1 MGRFISVFQISL
13 YLMLQYQVSCLLSLS
28 TLPSTNHFCPHD
40 ERHALLQFK
49 QYFTVNNSASSFCGY
64 PKTLSWNENSSNCCS
79 WDGVTCDGLTGH
91 VIELDLFC
99 SQLYGTIHP
108 NNSLFQ
114 LSHLQLLDLSWNDF
128 NYSHISSGIGH
139 FPSLTHLELSFSKFS
154 GSIPSKISYLSK
166 LVSLGISSDDAGL
179 LRLEPHNFRMLLK
192 NLTQLQE
199 LALLQVNISSS
210 LPNCLMNLSSLRTLH
225 LPFTTLHGDLPHE
238 ILLLPNL
245 QELEL
250 SGNNDLTGV
259 FPMVNWSSG
268 SNLTMLHLGLTNLSG
283 EVPDSIGHLKSLFS
297 LGLSHC
303 NFFGS
308 IPKSLGNLTQITY
321 LDLSWNNFNG
331 QVPSTLSNLKQLT
344 SLILVYNNLDGTIP
358 DGFGKLIN
366 LEFLILGDNNF
377 RGRFPCWVVNLTQL
391 VVFDVSNCTLTG
403 PIPQS
408 ISKLVNLTTLDLSS
422 NNFSGVLEFQV
433 FLNLN
438 KLEFLDLS
446 LNNLSIKTSSNNNGT
461 LPNLS
466 TFRLS
471 SCNINEFPNF
481 LRNSN
486 YLQTLDLSNN
496 KIHGQIPKWVGQA
509 SFLQTLDLSNSKI
522 HGQIPKWVGQA
533 SFLQTLDLSHNK
545 IHGQI
550 PKWVGQ
556 ASFLQT
562 LNLSHNKIHGQI
574 PKWVGQAPYLLDLSH
589 NYLQG
594 PVPVPTL
601 SMSYFLISHNK
612 LTGDIPSSI
621 CNLSSLVL
629 LDFSHNKLS
638 GVIPQC
644 LGNSSNVLSVLDL
657 QMNDFHGT
665 IPTTFEKSNHLRNLN
680 LNGNHLEG
688 QVPRSLANCKHME
701 VLDLGNNKL
710 NDTFP
715 YWLESLPELQVLILQ
730 SNRFHGPINTSRI
743 KVPFPKLRIIDLSH
757 NEFTGLLPVTYFR
770 NFKAMRHVDKN
781 KTALKYMGENYYQD
795 SVKLVI
801 KGLNVELSNILSIF
815 TTIDFS
821 DNKFKGEIPN
831 VIGRLQALR
840 LLNFS
845 HNCLTGDI
853 PLSLGNLSMLESLDL
868 SSNQL
873 TGDIPEQL
881 TTLTFLAILNLS
893 MNHLV
898 GPIPRGY
905 QFDTFQ
911 NDSYVGNVGLCGLPL
926 SKECGDSEAKHQPP
940 LVFQEEGDTIFLGG
954 FTWKAVA
961 MGYGCGMVLGLVMG
975 YVMFLIGRPKW
986 FARIV
991 KGEQHRN
998 VKSIKQIGYQGGMRR
1013 NQQT

>member
-1 MGRFISVFQISL
+1 MGRFISVFQILL

-49 QYFTVNNSASSFCGY
+49 QYFTINSSASSFCGEISY
-64 PKTLSWNENSSNCCS
+64 PKTVSWNENSSNCCS

-91 VIELDLFC
+91 VIELDLAC

-114 LSHLQLLDLSWNDF
+114 LSHLQLLDLSLNDF

-154 GSIPSKISYLSK
+154 GSIPSKISHLSK

-210 LPNCLMNLSSLRTLH
+210 LPNCLMNLSSLRTLY
-225 LPFTTLHGDLPHE
+225 LPFTTLHGELPHD

-245 QELEL
+245 QDLQL
-250 SGNNDLTGV
+250 SGNDDLTGV

-268 SNLTMLHLGLTNLSG
+268 SNLKMLDLGYTNLSG

-308 IPKSLGNLTQITY
+308 IPKSLGNLTQITN

-331 QVPSTLSNLKQLT
+331 QVPSTLLNLKQLI

-366 LEFLILGDNNF
+366 LEFLMLGENNF
-377 RGRFPCWVVNLTQL
+377 RGQFPCWVVNLTQL
-391 VVFDVSNCTLTG
+391 VIFDVSNCTLTG

-408 ISKLVNLTTLDLSS
+408 ISKLVNLTILDLSS

-446 LNNLSIKTSSNNNGT
+446 SNSLSIKTSSNNNGT

-471 SCNINEFPNF
+471 SCKINEFPDF

-486 YLQTLDLSNN
+486 YLRTLDLSN
-496 KIHGQIPKWVGQA
+496 
-509 SFLQTLDLSNSKI
+509 
-522 HGQIPKWVGQA
+522 
-533 SFLQTLDLSHNK
+533 NK

-594 PVPVPTL
+594 PVPVPAL

-657 QMNDFHGT
+657 QMNEFHGT

-730 SNRFHGPINTSRI
+730 SNSFHGPINTSRI

-781 KTALKYMGENYYQD
+781 KTTLKYMGEYYYQD

-801 KGLNVELSNILSIF
+801 KGLNVELSIF
-815 TTIDFS
+815 Y
-821 DNKFKGEIPN
+821 P
-831 VIGRLQALR
+831 
-840 LLNFS
+840 
-845 HNCLTGDI
+845 
-853 PLSLGNLSMLESLDL
+853 
-868 SSNQL
+868 SSQQL
-873 TGDIPEQL
+873 TSQTI
-881 TTLTFLAILNLS
+881 N
-893 MNHLV
+893 
-898 GPIPRGY
+898 
-905 QFDTFQ
+905 
-911 NDSYVGNVGLCGLPL
+911 
-926 SKECGDSEAKHQPP
+926 SKERFQMSSEGYK
-940 LVFQEEGDTIFLGG
+940 LSDCLIFLI
-954 FTWKAVA
+954 TA
-961 MGYGCGMVLGLVMG
+961 
-975 YVMFLIGRPKW
+975 
-986 FARIV
+986 
-991 KGEQHRN
+991 
-998 VKSIKQIGYQGGMRR
+998 
-1013 NQQT
+1013 

>member
-1 MGRFISVFQISL
+1 MGRFLPVFQILL

-49 QYFTVNNSASSFCGY
+49 QYFTINSSASSFCGENSY
-64 PKTLSWNENSSNCCS
+64 PKTVSWNENSSNCCS

-91 VIELDLFC
+91 VIELDLAC

-114 LSHLQLLDLSWNDF
+114 LSRLQLLDLSFNDF

-154 GSIPSKISYLSK
+154 GSIPSKISHLSK

-199 LALLQVNISSS
+199 LLLFQVNISSS
-210 LPNCLMNLSSLRTLH
+210 LPNCLNLSSLRTLY

-250 SGNNDLTGV
+250 SGNDHLTGV

-268 SNLTMLHLGLTNLSG
+268 SNLRMLHLGLTNLSG
-283 EVPDSIGHLKSLFS
+283 EVPDSISHLQSLFS

-308 IPKSLGNLTQITY
+308 IPKSLGNLTQITN

-331 QVPSTLSNLKQLT
+331 QPPSTLSNLKQLI
-344 SLILVYNNLDGTIP
+344 SLILVFNNLDGTIP

-366 LEFLILGDNNF
+366 LEFLMLGENNF
-377 RGRFPCWVVNLTQL
+377 RGQFPCWVVNLTQL
-391 VVFDVSNCTLTG
+391 VIFD
-403 PIPQS
+403 
-408 ISKLVNLTTLDLSS
+408 
-422 NNFSGVLEFQV
+422 
-433 FLNLN
+433 
-438 KLEFLDLS
+438 
-446 LNNLSIKTSSNNNGT
+446 
-461 LPNLS
+461 
-466 TFRLS
+466 
-471 SCNINEFPNF
+471 
-481 LRNSN
+481 
-486 YLQTLDLSNN
+486 
-496 KIHGQIPKWVGQA
+496 
-509 SFLQTLDLSNSKI
+509 
-522 HGQIPKWVGQA
+522 
-533 SFLQTLDLSHNK
+533 
-545 IHGQI
+545 
-550 PKWVGQ
+550 

-594 PVPVPTL
+594 PVPVPAL

-621 CNLSSLVL
+621 CNLSSLV

-680 LNGNHLEG
+680 LNGSHLEG
-688 QVPRSLANCKHME
+688 QVPRSLAN
-701 VLDLGNNKL
+701 
-710 NDTFP
+710 
-715 YWLESLPELQVLILQ
+715 
-730 SNRFHGPINTSRI
+730 
-743 KVPFPKLRIIDLSH
+743 
-757 NEFTGLLPVTYFR
+757 
-770 NFKAMRHVDKN
+770 
-781 KTALKYMGENYYQD
+781 
-795 SVKLVI
+795 
-801 KGLNVELSNILSIF
+801 
-815 TTIDFS
+815 
-821 DNKFKGEIPN
+821 
-831 VIGRLQALR
+831 
-840 LLNFS
+840 
-845 HNCLTGDI
+845 
-853 PLSLGNLSMLESLDL
+853 
-868 SSNQL
+868 
-873 TGDIPEQL
+873 
-881 TTLTFLAILNLS
+881 
-893 MNHLV
+893 
-898 GPIPRGY
+898 
-905 QFDTFQ
+905 
-911 NDSYVGNVGLCGLPL
+911 
-926 SKECGDSEAKHQPP
+926 
-940 LVFQEEGDTIFLGG
+940 
-954 FTWKAVA
+954 
-961 MGYGCGMVLGLVMG
+961 
-975 YVMFLIGRPKW
+975 
-986 FARIV
+986 
-991 KGEQHRN
+991 
-998 VKSIKQIGYQGGMRR
+998 
-1013 NQQT
+1013 